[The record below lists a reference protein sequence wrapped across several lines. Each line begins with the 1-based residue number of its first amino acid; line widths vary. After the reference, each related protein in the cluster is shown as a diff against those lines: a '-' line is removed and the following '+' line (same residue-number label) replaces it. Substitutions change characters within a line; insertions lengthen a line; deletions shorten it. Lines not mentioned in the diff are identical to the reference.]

1 MTTDSGGN
9 MRSRTMRE
17 GSVGFLILVGIGL
30 FGGLVLWLR
39 GVQLGNRS
47 YKFAV
52 EFASAQGMQIG
63 TPVRYRGVAVGKI
76 TALKASSNGVD
87 VTLEIAP
94 GTLVIPRDVL
104 IEANKSG
111 LIGES
116 SIDITPNSIL
126 PDSLLTANPISAD
139 CPPAIICKNSR
150 LKGQAGV
157 SLDELIRSTVR
168 LANLYTDPALF
179 DSIKSIAQNTA
190 STAQGAA
197 KLTQDL
203 SNLTQTAKAEI
214 KSLNQSVSGD
224 VGNLSK
230 SVTNELG
237 TLNQS
242 LKGEANSLT
251 KSLKIEISSLNQ
263 SLKGEASSLNQSIKG
278 EISGVAA
285 DVSKVAATADTST
298 KAVSA
303 AAIDSANSVT
313 QAANQITLTANQLN
327 ALVVTNRASL
337 VSTLN
342 NINQSSQELRVAVS
356 SLSPTINRINQGQLL
371 NNLEILSANAAQASV
386 NLRNLSSQIDNP
398 ATLLLL
404 QQTLDSAR
412 ATFQNL
418 QKITSDVDELTGN
431 PELRNNIR
439 QLFKG
444 LGNLLGSTEQLR
456 QQVKVAQTLAPISE
470 KVNASTTATNQS
482 VEPGTPSLHKQQK
495 LPVIPSQTARSAEP
509 VAPENTP

>member
-1 MTTDSGGN
+1 
-9 MRSRTMRE
+9 MRSRTVRE

-52 EFASAQGMQIG
+52 EFGSAQGMQIG
-63 TPVRYRGVAVGKI
+63 TPIKYRGVAVGKI
-76 TALKASSNGVD
+76 TALKPGSNGVD

-94 GTLVIPRDVL
+94 GTLVIPRDVT

-126 PDSLLTANPISAD
+126 PESLLTANPVSAD
-139 CPPAIICKNSR
+139 CPPEIICQNSR

-157 SLDELIRSTVR
+157 TIDELIRSTVR
-168 LANLYTDPALF
+168 LANFYTDPALF
-179 DSIKSIAQNTA
+179 NNIKSLAENTA
-190 STAQGAA
+190 NTAKGAA

-203 SNLTQTAKAEI
+203 SNLTQTAQGEI
-214 KSLNQSVSGD
+214 KTLNQSVRGD
-224 VGNLSK
+224 IGNLNQ
-230 SVTNELG
+230 SVKTEIAG
-237 TLNQS
+237 LNQS
-242 LKGEANSLT
+242 LKKEA
-251 KSLKIEISSLNQ
+251 SSLNQ
-263 SLKGEASSLNQSIKG
+263 SLKGEASSLNQSLKVEASSLNQSLKG

-285 DVSKVAATADTST
+285 DVSHVAATADTST
-298 KAVSA
+298 KAVSSA
-303 AAIDSANSVT
+303 VITSANSVT
-313 QAANQITLTANQLN
+313 QAANQVTLTANQLN
-327 ALVVTNRASL
+327 SLVATNRASL

-371 NNLEILSANAAQASV
+371 NNLEVLSANAAQASGS
-386 NLRNLSSQIDNP
+386 LRDLSSQVNNP

-412 ATFQNL
+412 ATFQNV
-418 QKITSDVDELTGN
+418 QKITSDVDDLTGD
-431 PELRNNIR
+431 PAFRNNIR
-439 QLFKG
+439 RLFNG
-444 LGNLLGSTEQLR
+444 LGGLLGSTEQLR
-456 QQVKVAQTLAPISE
+456 QQVKVTQTLAPLSE
-470 KVNASTTATNQS
+470 KVNASKPAVNQS
-482 VEPGTPSLHKQQK
+482 VEPGFPSLHKQQK
-495 LPVIPSQTARSAEP
+495 LPVIPSKNARSAESVEP
-509 VAPENTP
+509 

>member
-1 MTTDSGGN
+1 
-9 MRSRTMRE
+9 MRSRTVRE

-63 TPVRYRGVAVGKI
+63 TPIRYRGVAVGKI
-76 TALKASSNGVD
+76 TALKAGSNGVD

-94 GTLVIPRDVL
+94 GTLVIPRDVT

-126 PDSLLTANPISAD
+126 PESLLTANPISAD
-139 CPPAIICKNSR
+139 CPPEIICKNSR
-150 LKGQAGV
+150 LKGQTGV
-157 SLDELIRSTVR
+157 TIDELIRSTVR
-168 LANLYTDPALF
+168 LANFYTDPALF
-179 DSIKSIAQNTA
+179 NNIKSLTENTA
-190 STAQGAA
+190 NTAKGAA

-203 SNLTQTAKAEI
+203 SNLTETAKAEI
-214 KSLNQSVSGD
+214 TTLNQSVRGEIGSLNQSV
-224 VGNLSK
+224 K
-230 SVTNELG
+230 T
-237 TLNQS
+237 
-242 LKGEANSLT
+242 
-251 KSLKIEISSLNQ
+251 EIAGLNQ
-263 SLKGEASSLNQSIKG
+263 SLKGEASSLNQSLQG
-278 EISGVAA
+278 EISATAA
-285 DVSKVAATADTST
+285 DVSKVAATAETST

-303 AAIDSANSVT
+303 AAINSANSVT
-313 QAANQITLTANQLN
+313 QAANQITLTANQVN
-327 ALVVTNRASL
+327 SLVATNRGSL

-371 NNLEILSANAAQASV
+371 NNLEVLSANAAQASG
-386 NLRNLSSQIDNP
+386 NLRDLSSQVNNP

-412 ATFQNL
+412 ATFQNV
-418 QKITSDVDELTGN
+418 QKITSDVDDLTGD
-431 PELRNNIR
+431 PAFRNNIR
-439 QLFKG
+439 RLFNG
-444 LGNLLGSTEQLR
+444 LGGLLGSTEQLQ
-456 QQVKVAQTLAPISE
+456 QQVKVAQTLAPLSE
-470 KVNASTTATNQS
+470 KVNASTTTKNQ
-482 VEPGTPSLHKQQK
+482 
-495 LPVIPSQTARSAEP
+495 
-509 VAPENTP
+509 

>member
-1 MTTDSGGN
+1 
-9 MRSRTMRE
+9 
-17 GSVGFLILVGIGL
+17 
-30 FGGLVLWLR
+30 
-39 GVQLGNRS
+39 
-47 YKFAV
+47 
-52 EFASAQGMQIG
+52 
-63 TPVRYRGVAVGKI
+63 
-76 TALKASSNGVD
+76 
-87 VTLEIAP
+87 
-94 GTLVIPRDVL
+94 
-104 IEANKSG
+104 
-111 LIGES
+111 
-116 SIDITPNSIL
+116 
-126 PDSLLTANPISAD
+126 
-139 CPPAIICKNSR
+139 
-150 LKGQAGV
+150 
-157 SLDELIRSTVR
+157 
-168 LANLYTDPALF
+168 TDPALF
-179 DSIKSIAQNTA
+179 DSIKSIARDTA
-190 STAQGAA
+190 NTAQGAV

-203 SNLTQTAKAEI
+203 SDLTQTAKAEI
-214 KSLNQSVSGD
+214 KSLNQSVRGD
-224 VGNLSK
+224 VGTLSK

-251 KSLKIEISSLNQ
+251 KSLQVEINSLNQ
-263 SLKGEASSLNQSIKG
+263 SLKGEASSLNQSVKG

-327 ALVVTNRASL
+327 ALVATNRASL

-386 NLRNLSSQIDNP
+386 NLRDLSSQINNP

-412 ATFQNL
+412 ATFQNV
-418 QKITSDVDELTGN
+418 QKITSDVDELTGD
-431 PELRNNIR
+431 PAIRNSIR

-444 LGNLLGSTEQLR
+444 LGSLFGSTEQLR
-456 QQVKVAQTLAPISE
+456 QEVKVAQTLAPLSE
-470 KVNASTTATNQS
+470 KVHATATAENLS
-482 VEPGTPSLHKQQK
+482 VPPSFPSLHKKHK
-495 LPVIPSQTARSAEP
+495 LPVIPSQNAKPA
-509 VAPENTP
+509 APIVP

>member
-1 MTTDSGGN
+1 
-9 MRSRTMRE
+9 MRSRTVRE

-39 GVQLGNRS
+39 GVQVGNRS

-63 TPVRYRGVAVGKI
+63 TPIRYRGVAVGKI
-76 TALKASSNGVD
+76 TALKPGSNGVD

-94 GTLVIPRDVL
+94 GTLVIPRDVV

-126 PDSLLTANPISAD
+126 PESLLTANPVSAD
-139 CPPAIICKNSR
+139 CPPEIICQNSR

-157 SLDELIRSTVR
+157 TIDELIKSTVR
-168 LANLYTDPALF
+168 LANFYTDPALF
-179 DSIKSIAQNTA
+179 NNIKSLAENTA
-190 STAQGAA
+190 NTAKGAA

-203 SNLTQTAKAEI
+203 SNLTQTTQTEI
-214 KSLNQSVSGD
+214 KTLNQSVRGEISSLNQSIKTDLTS
-224 VGNLSK
+224 
-230 SVTNELG
+230 
-237 TLNQS
+237 LNQS
-242 LKGEANSLT
+242 LKGEVN
-251 KSLKIEISSLNQ
+251 SLNQ
-263 SLKGEASSLNQSIKG
+263 SLKGEASSLNQSLKG

-285 DVSKVAATADTST
+285 DISKVAATADTST

-303 AAIDSANSVT
+303 AAINSANSVT
-313 QAANQITLTANQLN
+313 QAANQVTLTANQLN
-327 ALVVTNRASL
+327 SLVATNRASL

-371 NNLEILSANAAQASV
+371 NNLEVLSANAAQASG
-386 NLRNLSSQIDNP
+386 NLRDLSSQVNNP

-412 ATFQNL
+412 ATFQNV
-418 QKITSDVDELTGN
+418 QKITSDVDDLTGD
-431 PELRNNIR
+431 PAFRNNIR
-439 QLFKG
+439 RLFNG
-444 LGNLLGSTEQLR
+444 LGGLLGSTEQLR
-456 QQVKVAQTLAPISE
+456 QQVKVTQTLAPLSQ
-470 KVNASTTATNQS
+470 KVNASKNARNPS
-482 VEPGTPSLHKQQK
+482 VEPGFPQLQKQPK
-495 LPVIPSQTARSAEP
+495 LPVIPSQTASSAEQ
-509 VAPENTP
+509 VTPENTP

>member
-1 MTTDSGGN
+1 
-9 MRSRTMRE
+9 MRSRTVRE

-39 GVQLGNRS
+39 GVQIGNRN

-76 TALKASSNGVD
+76 TALKPGANGVD
-87 VTLEIAP
+87 VMLEISP
-94 GTLVIPRDVL
+94 GNLVMPRDVA

-111 LIGES
+111 LIGEA

-126 PDSLLTANPISAD
+126 PESLLTANPFSAD
-139 CPPAIICKNSR
+139 CPPQIICQNSR

-179 DSIKSIAQNTA
+179 NNIKSISENTA
-190 STAQGAA
+190 NTAKGAA

-203 SNLTQTAKAEI
+203 SSLTVTAKSEI
-214 KSLNQSVSGD
+214 T
-224 VGNLSK
+224 NLSK
-230 SVTNELG
+230 SVKGEFSNLNQSVKSELA

-242 LKGEANSLT
+242 LKGEIGILS
-251 KSLKIEISSLNQ
+251 Q
-263 SLKGEASSLNQSIKG
+263 SLKGEIGSLNQSAKG
-278 EISGVAA
+278 ELSAVAT
-285 DVSKVAATADTST
+285 DIRKVTATADNST
-298 KAVSA
+298 KEVTA
-303 AAIDSANSVT
+303 AAITSANSVT

-327 ALVVTNRASL
+327 SLVATNRASL

-342 NINQSSQELRVAVS
+342 NLNQASQELRVTVS

-371 NNLEILSANAAQASV
+371 NNLEVLSANSAQAAA
-386 NLRNLSSQIDNP
+386 NLRDLSSNLNNP
-398 ATLLLL
+398 ETLLLL

-412 ATFQNL
+412 ATFQNV
-418 QKITSDVDELTGN
+418 QKITSDVDEITGN
-431 PELRNNIR
+431 PAFRNNIR
-439 QLFKG
+439 KLIEG

-456 QQVKVAQTLAPISE
+456 QQVAVSQTLAPLSE
-470 KVNASTTATNQS
+470 KVSINKTA
-482 VEPGTPSLHKQQK
+482 VERAIEPGFPSLHKKEK
-495 LPVIPSQTARSAEP
+495 LPILPSQTANIAEP
-509 VAPENTP
+509 VGSENTP

>member
-1 MTTDSGGN
+1 
-9 MRSRTMRE
+9 MRSRTVRE

-30 FGGLVLWLR
+30 FGGLALWLR

-76 TALKASSNGVD
+76 TTLKASANGVD

-94 GTLVIPRDVL
+94 GTLVIPRDVR

-126 PDSLLTANPISAD
+126 PESLLTANPISAD
-139 CPPAIICKNSR
+139 CPPEIICKNSR

-168 LANLYTDPALF
+168 LANLYTDPVLF
-179 DSIKSIAQNTA
+179 NNIKSISESTANTA
-190 STAQGAA
+190 KGAA

-203 SNLTQTAKAEI
+203 SSLTQTAKVEI
-214 KSLNQSVSGD
+214 KSLNQSVRGD
-224 VGNLSK
+224 VGNLSQ
-230 SVTNELG
+230 SVKTN
-237 TLNQS
+237 
-242 LKGEANSLT
+242 
-251 KSLKIEISSLNQ
+251 SLNQ
-263 SLKGEASSLNQSIKG
+263 SLKGEASSLNQSLKG

-303 AAIDSANSVT
+303 AAINSANSVT

-327 ALVVTNRASL
+327 SLVATNRASL

-371 NNLEILSANAAQASV
+371 NNLELLSANAAQASG
-386 NLRNLSSQIDNP
+386 NLRDLSSQVNNP

-412 ATFQNL
+412 ATFQNV
-418 QKITSDVDELTGN
+418 QKITSDVDELTGD
-431 PELRNNIR
+431 PAFRNNIR
-439 QLFKG
+439 RLFNG
-444 LGNLLGSTEQLR
+444 LGGLLGSTEQLR
-456 QQVKVAQTLAPISE
+456 QQVKVAQTLAPLSE
-470 KVNASTTATNQS
+470 KVNASTTAVNQS
-482 VEPGTPSLHKQQK
+482 VNPGFPSLHKQQK
-495 LPVIPSQTARSAEP
+495 LPIIPSKTARSAEP
-509 VAPENTP
+509 AALEKTP

>member
-1 MTTDSGGN
+1 
-9 MRSRTMRE
+9 MRSRTVRE

-39 GVQLGNRS
+39 GVQVGNRS

-63 TPVRYRGVAVGKI
+63 TPIRYRGVAVGKI
-76 TALKASSNGVD
+76 TALQPGSNGVD

-94 GTLVIPRDVL
+94 GTLVIPRDVT

-126 PDSLLTANPISAD
+126 PESLVTANPVSAD
-139 CPPAIICKNSR
+139 CPPEIICQNSR

-157 SLDELIRSTVR
+157 TIDELIKSTVR
-168 LANLYTDPALF
+168 LANFYTDPALF
-179 DSIKSIAQNTA
+179 NNIKSLAENTA
-190 STAQGAA
+190 NTAKGAA

-203 SNLTQTAKAEI
+203 STLTQTAQAEI
-214 KSLNQSVSGD
+214 KTLNQSVRGDLGSLNQSV
-224 VGNLSK
+224 K
-230 SVTNELG
+230 T
-237 TLNQS
+237 
-242 LKGEANSLT
+242 
-251 KSLKIEISSLNQ
+251 EIASLNQ
-263 SLKGEASSLNQSIKG
+263 SLKGEASTLNQSLKG
-278 EISGVAA
+278 EASILNQSLKTEISAVAA

-303 AAIDSANSVT
+303 AAINSANSVT
-313 QAANQITLTANQLN
+313 QAANQITLTANQVN
-327 ALVVTNRASL
+327 SLVATNRGSL

-342 NINQSSQELRVAVS
+342 NINQSSQELRLAVS

-371 NNLEILSANAAQASV
+371 NNLEVLSANAAQASS
-386 NLRNLSSQIDNP
+386 NLRDLSSQVNNP
-398 ATLLLL
+398 ANLLLL

-412 ATFQNL
+412 ATFQNV
-418 QKITSDVDELTGN
+418 QKITSDVDDLTGD
-431 PELRNNIR
+431 PAFRNNIR
-439 QLFKG
+439 RLFNG
-444 LGNLLGSTEQLR
+444 LGGLLGSTEQLR
-456 QQVKVAQTLAPISE
+456 QQVKVTQTLAPLSE
-470 KVNASTTATNQS
+470 KVNASKTARNQS
-482 VEPGTPSLHKQQK
+482 VEPGFPSLQKQPK

>member
-1 MTTDSGGN
+1 
-9 MRSRTMRE
+9 MRSRTVRE

-63 TPVRYRGVAVGKI
+63 TPIRYRGVAVGKI
-76 TALKASSNGVD
+76 TALQPGSNGVD

-94 GTLVIPRDVL
+94 GTLVIPRDVT

-126 PDSLLTANPISAD
+126 PESLLTANPVSAD
-139 CPPAIICKNSR
+139 CPPEIICQNSR

-157 SLDELIRSTVR
+157 TIDELIKSTVR
-168 LANLYTDPALF
+168 LANFYTDPALF
-179 DSIKSIAQNTA
+179 NNIKSLAENTA
-190 STAQGAA
+190 NTAKGAA

-203 SNLTQTAKAEI
+203 STLTKTAQAEI
-214 KSLNQSVSGD
+214 KTLNQSVRGDIGSLNQSVKTEIAG
-224 VGNLSK
+224 
-230 SVTNELG
+230 
-237 TLNQS
+237 LNQS
-242 LKGEANSLT
+242 LKGEAR
-251 KSLKIEISSLNQ
+251 SLNQ
-263 SLKGEASSLNQSIKG
+263 SLKGEASSLNQSLKG
-278 EISGVAA
+278 EISGIAT
-285 DVSKVAATADTST
+285 DISQVAATAETST

-303 AAIDSANSVT
+303 AAINSANSVT

-327 ALVVTNRASL
+327 SLVATNRASL

-371 NNLEILSANAAQASV
+371 NNLEVLSANAAQASS
-386 NLRNLSSQIDNP
+386 NLRDLSSQVNNP
-398 ATLLLL
+398 ANLLLL

-412 ATFQNL
+412 ATFQNV
-418 QKITSDVDELTGN
+418 QKITSDVDDLTGD
-431 PELRNNIR
+431 PAFRNNIR
-439 QLFKG
+439 RLFNG
-444 LGNLLGSTEQLR
+444 LGGLLGSTEQLR
-456 QQVKVAQTLAPISE
+456 QQVKVTQTLAPLSE
-470 KVNASTTATNQS
+470 KVNGSTPASNQS
-482 VEPGTPSLHKQQK
+482 VEPGFPSLHKQQK

-509 VAPENTP
+509 VAPENTH

>member
-1 MTTDSGGN
+1 MQ
-9 MRSRTMRE
+9 SRTVRE

-63 TPVRYRGVAVGKI
+63 TPIRYRGVAVGKI
-76 TALKASSNGVD
+76 TALKPGSNGVD

-94 GTLVIPRDVL
+94 GTLVIPRDVT

-126 PDSLLTANPISAD
+126 PESLLTANPVSAD
-139 CPPAIICKNSR
+139 CPSEIICQNAR

-157 SLDELIRSTVR
+157 TIDELIRSTVR
-168 LANLYTDPALF
+168 LANFYTDPALF
-179 DSIKSIAQNTA
+179 NNIKSLAENTA
-190 STAQGAA
+190 NTAKGAA

-203 SNLTQTAKAEI
+203 SNLTQTAQAEI
-214 KSLNQSVSGD
+214 KNLNQAVRGD
-224 VGNLSK
+224 IGS
-230 SVTNELG
+230 
-237 TLNQS
+237 LNQS
-242 LKGEANSLT
+242 LKT
-251 KSLKIEISSLNQ
+251 EIASLNQ
-263 SLKGEASSLNQSIKG
+263 SLKGEASSLNQSLKG
-278 EISGVAA
+278 EASTLNQSIKTEISAAAA

-303 AAIDSANSVT
+303 AAINSANSVT

-327 ALVVTNRASL
+327 SLVTTNRASL

-342 NINQSSQELRVAVS
+342 NINQSSQELRVAVN

-371 NNLEILSANAAQASV
+371 NNLEVLSANAAQASGS
-386 NLRNLSSQIDNP
+386 LRDLSSQVNNP

-412 ATFQNL
+412 ATFQNV
-418 QKITSDVDELTGN
+418 QKITSDVDDLTGD
-431 PELRNNIR
+431 PAFRNNIR
-439 QLFKG
+439 RLFNG
-444 LGNLLGSTEQLR
+444 LGGLFGSTEQLR
-456 QQVKVAQTLAPISE
+456 QQVKVTQTLAPLSE
-470 KVNASTTATNQS
+470 KVNASTPATNQS
-482 VEPGTPSLHKQQK
+482 VEPGFPSLNKQQK

>member
-1 MTTDSGGN
+1 
-9 MRSRTMRE
+9 MRSRTVRE

-52 EFASAQGMQIG
+52 EFGSAQGMQIG
-63 TPVRYRGVAVGKI
+63 TPIRYRGVAVGKI
-76 TALKASSNGVD
+76 TALKPGSNGVD

-94 GTLVIPRDVL
+94 GTLVIPRDVT

-126 PDSLLTANPISAD
+126 PESLLTANPVSAD
-139 CPPAIICKNSR
+139 CPPEIICKNSR

-157 SLDELIRSTVR
+157 TIDELIKSTVR
-168 LANLYTDPALF
+168 LANVYTDPALF
-179 DSIKSIAQNTA
+179 NNIKSLTENTA
-190 STAQGAA
+190 NTAKGAA

-203 SNLTQTAKAEI
+203 SKLTQTAQSEI
-214 KSLNQSVSGD
+214 KNLNQSVRGDLGSLNQSLKTEIAS
-224 VGNLSK
+224 
-230 SVTNELG
+230 
-237 TLNQS
+237 LNQS
-242 LKGEANSLT
+242 LKGEA
-251 KSLKIEISSLNQ
+251 ISLNQ
-263 SLKGEASSLNQSIKG
+263 SLKGEASTLNQSLKT

-303 AAIDSANSVT
+303 AAINSANSVT
-313 QAANQITLTANQLN
+313 QAANQVTLTANQLN
-327 ALVVTNRASL
+327 SLVTTNRASL

-371 NNLEILSANAAQASV
+371 NNLEVLSANAAQASS
-386 NLRNLSSQIDNP
+386 NLRDLSSQVNNP

-412 ATFQNL
+412 ATFQNV
-418 QKITSDVDELTGN
+418 QKITSDVDDLTGD
-431 PELRNNIR
+431 PAFRNNIR
-439 QLFKG
+439 RLFNG
-444 LGNLLGSTEQLR
+444 LGGLLGSTEQLR
-456 QQVKVAQTLAPISE
+456 QQVKVTQTLAPLSE
-470 KVNASTTATNQS
+470 KVNASTPARNQS
-482 VEPGTPSLHKQQK
+482 VKPGFPSLHKQQK

-509 VAPENTP
+509 VEP

>member
-1 MTTDSGGN
+1 
-9 MRSRTMRE
+9 MRSRTVRE

-63 TPVRYRGVAVGKI
+63 TPIRYRGVAVGKI
-76 TALKASSNGVD
+76 TALKPGSNGVD

-94 GTLVIPRDVL
+94 GTLVIPRDVT

-126 PDSLLTANPISAD
+126 PESLLTANPVSAD
-139 CPPAIICKNSR
+139 CPPEIICQNSR

-157 SLDELIRSTVR
+157 TIDELIRSTVR
-168 LANLYTDPALF
+168 LANFYTDPALF
-179 DSIKSIAQNTA
+179 NNIKSLAENTA
-190 STAQGAA
+190 NTAKGAA

-203 SNLTQTAKAEI
+203 STLTKTAQAEI
-214 KSLNQSVSGD
+214 KNLNQAVRGDIGSLNQSV
-224 VGNLSK
+224 K
-230 SVTNELG
+230 T
-237 TLNQS
+237 
-242 LKGEANSLT
+242 
-251 KSLKIEISSLNQ
+251 EIASLNQ
-263 SLKGEASSLNQSIKG
+263 SLKGEASSLNQSLKG
-278 EISGVAA
+278 EASTLNQSLKTEISAVAA

-303 AAIDSANSVT
+303 AAINSANSVT
-313 QAANQITLTANQLN
+313 QAANQVTLTANQLN
-327 ALVVTNRASL
+327 SLVATNRASL

-371 NNLEILSANAAQASV
+371 NNLEVLSANAAQASGS
-386 NLRNLSSQIDNP
+386 LRDLSSQVNNP

-412 ATFQNL
+412 ATFQNV
-418 QKITSDVDELTGN
+418 QKITSDVDDLTGD
-431 PELRNNIR
+431 PAFRNNIR
-439 QLFKG
+439 RLFNG
-444 LGNLLGSTEQLR
+444 LGGLLGSTEQLR
-456 QQVKVAQTLAPISE
+456 QQVKVTQTLAPLSE
-470 KVNASTTATNQS
+470 KVNASTPARNQS
-482 VEPGTPSLHKQQK
+482 VEPGFPSLHKQQK

>member
-1 MTTDSGGN
+1 MQ
-9 MRSRTMRE
+9 SRTVRE

-52 EFASAQGMQIG
+52 EFGSAQGMQIG
-63 TPVRYRGVAVGKI
+63 TPIRYRGVAVGKI
-76 TALKASSNGVD
+76 TALKPGSNGVD

-94 GTLVIPRDVL
+94 GTLVIPRDVT

-126 PDSLLTANPISAD
+126 PESLLTANPVSAD
-139 CPPAIICKNSR
+139 CPPEIICQNAR

-157 SLDELIRSTVR
+157 TIDELIRSTVR
-168 LANLYTDPALF
+168 LANFYTDPALF
-179 DSIKSIAQNTA
+179 NNIKSLAENTA
-190 STAQGAA
+190 NTAKGAA

-203 SNLTQTAKAEI
+203 SNLTQTAQAEI
-214 KSLNQSVSGD
+214 KTLNQDVRRDIGSLNQSV
-224 VGNLSK
+224 K
-230 SVTNELG
+230 T
-237 TLNQS
+237 
-242 LKGEANSLT
+242 
-251 KSLKIEISSLNQ
+251 EIASLNQ
-263 SLKGEASSLNQSIKG
+263 SLKGEASSLNQSLKG
-278 EISGVAA
+278 EASNLNQSLKAEISGVAT
-285 DVSKVAATADTST
+285 DISKVAATADTST

-303 AAIDSANSVT
+303 AAINSANSVT
-313 QAANQITLTANQLN
+313 QAANQVTLTANQLN
-327 ALVVTNRASL
+327 SLVTTNRASL

-371 NNLEILSANAAQASV
+371 NNLEVLSANAAQASG
-386 NLRNLSSQIDNP
+386 NLRDLSSQVNNP

-412 ATFQNL
+412 ATFQNV
-418 QKITSDVDELTGN
+418 QKITSDVDDLTGD
-431 PELRNNIR
+431 PAFRNNIR
-439 QLFKG
+439 RLFNG
-444 LGNLLGSTEQLR
+444 LGGLLGSTEQLR
-456 QQVKVAQTLAPISE
+456 QQVKVTQTLAPLSE
-470 KVNASTTATNQS
+470 KVNASKPARNQS
-482 VEPGTPSLHKQQK
+482 VEPGFPSLQKQPK
-495 LPVIPSQTARSAEP
+495 LPVIPSKNARSAEP

>member
-1 MTTDSGGN
+1 
-9 MRSRTMRE
+9 MRSRTVRE

-30 FGGLVLWLR
+30 FGGLVLWLQ

-76 TALKASSNGVD
+76 TAIKASANGVD
-87 VTLEIAP
+87 VTMEIAP
-94 GTLVIPRDVL
+94 GTLVMPRDVA

-126 PDSLLTANPISAD
+126 PDSLLTANPFAAN
-139 CPPAIICKNSR
+139 CPPEIICKNSR

-179 DSIKSIAQNTA
+179 NNIKSISENTA
-190 STAQGAA
+190 NTAKGAA
-197 KLTQDL
+197 KLTQEL
-203 SNLTQTAKAEI
+203 SSLTLTAKSEI
-214 KSLNQSVSGD
+214 KTLSQSVKGEFSSLNQSVKG
-224 VGNLSK
+224 
-230 SVTNELG
+230 ELG
-237 TLNQS
+237 
-242 LKGEANSLT
+242 
-251 KSLKIEISSLNQ
+251 SLNQ
-263 SLKGEASSLNQSIKG
+263 SLKGEVGVLSQSVRGEIGSLNESAKG
-278 EISGVAA
+278 ELSA
-285 DVSKVAATADTST
+285 VSTDIRKVTGTAEKST
-298 KAVSA
+298 KEVTA
-303 AAIDSANSVT
+303 AAITSANSVT
-313 QAANQITLTANQLN
+313 QAANQITLTASQLN
-327 ALVVTNRASL
+327 SLVASNRASL

-342 NINQSSQELRVAVS
+342 NINQASQELRVTVS

-371 NNLEILSANAAQASV
+371 NNLEVLSANAVQASA
-386 NLRNLSSQIDNP
+386 NLRDLSNNLNNP
-398 ATLLLL
+398 ASLLLL

-412 ATFQNL
+412 ATLQNV
-418 QKITSDVDELTGN
+418 QKITADVDEITGN
-431 PELRNNIR
+431 PAVRNNIR
-439 QLFKG
+439 KLIEG

-456 QQVKVAQTLAPISE
+456 QQVAVSQTLAPLFQQVYANVSA
-470 KVNASTTATNQS
+470 VNSS
-482 VEPGTPSLHKQQK
+482 IKPEFPSLHKPQK
-495 LPVIPSQTARSAEP
+495 LPIFPSQTAKVAEP

>member
-1 MTTDSGGN
+1 
-9 MRSRTMRE
+9 MRSRTVRE

-39 GVQLGNRS
+39 GVQVGNRS

-63 TPVRYRGVAVGKI
+63 TPIRYRGVAVGKI
-76 TALKASSNGVD
+76 TALQPGSNGVD

-94 GTLVIPRDVL
+94 GTLVIPRDVT

-126 PDSLLTANPISAD
+126 PESLLTANPVSAD
-139 CPPAIICKNSR
+139 CPPEIICQNSR

-157 SLDELIRSTVR
+157 TIDELIKSTVR
-168 LANLYTDPALF
+168 LANFYTDPALF
-179 DSIKSIAQNTA
+179 NNIKSLAENTA
-190 STAQGAA
+190 NTAKGAA

-203 SNLTQTAKAEI
+203 SNLTQTAQAEI
-214 KSLNQSVSGD
+214 KNLNQSVRGD
-224 VGNLSK
+224 I
-230 SVTNELG
+230 G

-242 LKGEANSLT
+242 VKT
-251 KSLKIEISSLNQ
+251 EIASLNQ
-263 SLKGEASSLNQSIKG
+263 SLKGEASSLNQSLKG
-278 EISGVAA
+278 EATSLNQSLKAEISGVAA

-303 AAIDSANSVT
+303 SVISSANSVS
-313 QAANQITLTANQLN
+313 QAANQVTLTANQLN
-327 ALVVTNRASL
+327 SLVTTNRASL

-371 NNLEILSANAAQASV
+371 NNLEVLSANAAQASGS
-386 NLRNLSSQIDNP
+386 LRDLSSQVNNP

-412 ATFQNL
+412 ATFQNV
-418 QKITSDVDELTGN
+418 QKITSDVDDLTGD
-431 PELRNNIR
+431 PAFRNNIR
-439 QLFKG
+439 RLFNG
-444 LGNLLGSTEQLR
+444 LGGLLGSTEQLR
-456 QQVKVAQTLAPISE
+456 HQVKVTQTLAPLSE
-470 KVNASTTATNQS
+470 KVNASPPARNQS
-482 VEPGTPSLHKQQK
+482 GEPGFPSLHKQQK
-495 LPVIPSQTARSAEP
+495 LPVIPSKTARSAEP
-509 VAPENTP
+509 VEPENIP

>member
-1 MTTDSGGN
+1 
-9 MRSRTMRE
+9 MRSRTVRE

-52 EFASAQGMQIG
+52 EFGSAQGMQIG
-63 TPVRYRGVAVGKI
+63 TPIRYRGVAVGKI
-76 TALKASSNGVD
+76 TALKPGSNGVD

-94 GTLVIPRDVL
+94 GTLVIPRDVT

-126 PDSLLTANPISAD
+126 PESLLTANPVSAD
-139 CPPAIICKNSR
+139 CPPEIICQNSR

-157 SLDELIRSTVR
+157 TIDELIKSTVR
-168 LANLYTDPALF
+168 LANFYTDPALF
-179 DSIKSIAQNTA
+179 NNIKSLAENTA
-190 STAQGAA
+190 NTAKGAA

-203 SNLTQTAKAEI
+203 SNLTQTAQTEI
-214 KSLNQSVSGD
+214 KNLNQSVRGD
-224 VGNLSK
+224 IGTLNQ
-230 SVTNELG
+230 SVKTEIAS
-237 TLNQS
+237 LNQS
-242 LKGEANSLT
+242 LKGEA
-251 KSLKIEISSLNQ
+251 SSLNQ
-263 SLKGEASSLNQSIKG
+263 SLKGEASSLNQSLKG
-278 EISGVAA
+278 EISGIAA

-303 AAIDSANSVT
+303 AAINSANSVT
-313 QAANQITLTANQLN
+313 QAANQITLTANQVN
-327 ALVVTNRASL
+327 SLVATNRGSL

-371 NNLEILSANAAQASV
+371 NNLEVLSANAAQASS
-386 NLRNLSSQIDNP
+386 NLRDLSSQVNNP

-412 ATFQNL
+412 ATFQNV
-418 QKITSDVDELTGN
+418 QKITSDVDDLTGD
-431 PELRNNIR
+431 PAFRNNIR
-439 QLFKG
+439 RLFNG
-444 LGNLLGSTEQLR
+444 LGGLLGSTEQLR
-456 QQVKVAQTLAPISE
+456 QQVKVTQTLAPLSE
-470 KVNASTTATNQS
+470 KVNASTPARNQS
-482 VEPGTPSLHKQQK
+482 VEPGFPSLQKQPK

-509 VAPENTP
+509 FAPENTP

>member
-1 MTTDSGGN
+1 
-9 MRSRTMRE
+9 MRSRTVRE

-63 TPVRYRGVAVGKI
+63 TPIRYRGVAVGKI
-76 TALKASSNGVD
+76 TALQPGSNGVD

-94 GTLVIPRDVL
+94 GTLVIPRDVT

-126 PDSLLTANPISAD
+126 PESLLTANPVSAD
-139 CPPAIICKNSR
+139 CPPEIICKNSR
-150 LKGQAGV
+150 LKGQTGV
-157 SLDELIRSTVR
+157 TMDELIRSTVR
-168 LANLYTDPALF
+168 LANFYTDPALF
-179 DSIKSIAQNTA
+179 NNIKSLAENTA
-190 STAQGAA
+190 STAKGAA
-197 KLTQDL
+197 KLTQEL

-214 KSLNQSVSGD
+214 KTLNQSVRGEIGSLNQSV
-224 VGNLSK
+224 K
-230 SVTNELG
+230 T
-237 TLNQS
+237 
-242 LKGEANSLT
+242 
-251 KSLKIEISSLNQ
+251 EIAGLYQ
-263 SLKGEASSLNQSIKG
+263 TLKGEASSLNQSLKT

-303 AAIDSANSVT
+303 AAINSANSVT
-313 QAANQITLTANQLN
+313 QAAKQITLTANQVN
-327 ALVVTNRASL
+327 SLVATNRASL

-371 NNLEILSANAAQASV
+371 NNLEVLSANAAQASS
-386 NLRNLSSQIDNP
+386 NLRDLSSQVNNP

-412 ATFQNL
+412 ATFQNV
-418 QKITSDVDELTGN
+418 QKITSDVDDLTGD
-431 PELRNNIR
+431 PAFRNNIR
-439 QLFKG
+439 RLFNG
-444 LGNLLGSTEQLR
+444 LGGLLGSTEQLR
-456 QQVKVAQTLAPISE
+456 QQVKVAETLAPLSE
-470 KVNASTTATNQS
+470 KVNASTTAKNQS
-482 VEPGTPSLHKQQK
+482 VEPGDPSLQKPQK
-495 LPVIPSQTARSAEP
+495 LPVIPSQTSTSAEP
-509 VAPENTP
+509 VTPENSP